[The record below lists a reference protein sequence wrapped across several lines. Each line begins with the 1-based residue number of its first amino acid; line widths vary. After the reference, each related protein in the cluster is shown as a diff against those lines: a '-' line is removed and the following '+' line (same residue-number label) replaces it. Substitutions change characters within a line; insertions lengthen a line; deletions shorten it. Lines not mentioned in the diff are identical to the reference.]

1 MRLIIADKKTFIPIN
16 FWEKVYSQVSVQIVS
31 HDMKI
36 KSNTADYKEIM
47 IYVRLITRNN
57 MVSNHVQ
64 SNMED
69 RERNFKNSFG
79 YPKSKTNSLN
89 TSS

>member
-1 MRLIIADKKTFIPIN
+1 M
-16 FWEKVYSQVSVQIVS
+16 YSQVSVRIAS

-69 RERNFKNSFG
+69 RERNFKRIKFLWL
-79 YPKSKTNSLN
+79 SKEQNQQSQYQLLDKFL
-89 TSS
+89 

>member
-1 MRLIIADKKTFIPIN
+1 
-16 FWEKVYSQVSVQIVS
+16 
-31 HDMKI
+31 MKI

-69 RERNFKNSFG
+69 GKEFQKKFHG

>member
-1 MRLIIADKKTFIPIN
+1 M
-16 FWEKVYSQVSVQIVS
+16 YSQVSVQIVS

-69 RERNFKNSFG
+69 RERNFRRTKFLG

>member
-1 MRLIIADKKTFIPIN
+1 MRMQWGLLIADKKKIIPIN
-16 FWEKVYSQVSVQIVS
+16 FWEKVYSQVSVQIAS

-36 KSNTADYKEIM
+36 KLNTADYKEIM

-69 RERNFKNSFG
+69 RERNFK
-79 YPKSKTNSLN
+79 K
-89 TSS
+89 